1 MLTDSRES
9 WLSDWHTEREW
20 MRAIHRTDYS
30 NSIIGLHEQFSRH
43 QTEATDTDEPAVSD
57 QERLLRRFRRRR
69 RRIVEPDLFVHASN
83 HWNFDVRGFNP
94 GGNHGS
100 FYRVSTHST
109 LMFAG
114 GENTGVPQG
123 VAIEEPYD
131 SLDLMPTLLQL
142 TGDADEGRPNSALTQ
157 RGFRKFAGRVIREL
171 IG

>member
-1 MLTDSRES
+1 LC
-9 WLSDWHTEREW
+9 
-20 MRAIHRTDYS
+20 
-30 NSIIGLHEQFSRH
+30 
-43 QTEATDTDEPAVSD
+43 
-57 QERLLRRFRRRR
+57 
-69 RRIVEPDLFVHASN
+69 VHASN

-123 VAIEEPYD
+123 IAIEEPYD

-142 TGDADEGRPNSALTQ
+142 TGEAEQGQPNSELSQ
-157 RGFRKFAGRVIREL
+157 KGFRQFAGRAIKEL
-171 IG
+171 FT